1 MQLSFVG
8 TLKVDASLS
17 KVQHSH
23 HLLQY
28 FPRNPGVSWA
38 VEAALWADLL
48 TPDELQNS
56 DCDRSL
62 LEEASC
68 PLRISPLSSEDKT
81 SYREM
86 ICQPCCVA
94 AGRLEYTQRG
104 LGIWLAHAAF
114 PPPLLS
120 LDLHSWHKL
129 LLQYHLS
136 SSTEFDKNSW
146 VFCIFTW
153 LLMCRLLE
161 RNQHS
166 SGREERARR
175 ISWEGPE
182 RCVKF
187 ICFSG
192 LAGFLQLYHTPSK
205 TWMKHS
211 SKTT

>member
-1 MQLSFVG
+1 MLPWGRSS
-8 TLKVDASLS
+8 TATIYYNTSPEIL
-17 KVQHSH
+17 
-23 HLLQY
+23 
-28 FPRNPGVSWA
+28 VSWV

-48 TPDELQNS
+48 TTDELQNS
-56 DCDRSL
+56 RLWQKPAWGGMLPS
-62 LEEASC
+62 
-68 PLRISPLSSEDKT
+68 RISPLSSEDT
-81 SYREM
+81 VSYREM
-86 ICQPCCVA
+86 ICQPCRVA
-94 AGRLEYTQRG
+94 AGRLEHTERG

-146 VFCIFTW
+146 VFCIFMW

-192 LAGFLQLYHTPSK
+192 LF
-205 TWMKHS
+205 
-211 SKTT
+211 TTLSYSQ